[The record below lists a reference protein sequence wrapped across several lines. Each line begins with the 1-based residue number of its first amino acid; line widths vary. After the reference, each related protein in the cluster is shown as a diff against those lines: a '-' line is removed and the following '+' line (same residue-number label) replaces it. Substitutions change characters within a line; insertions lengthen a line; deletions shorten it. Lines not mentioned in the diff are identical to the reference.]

1 MSSRIDISFVIVN
14 FNTPELTSKC
24 IISLEKYF
32 QDRSEYRSKVYVV
45 DNGSSDDS
53 VKILRRKHPDIEL
66 LLSPKNVGFSG
77 GNNLALRKVSSRYA
91 MLLNSDTELS
101 ASSKFDLMIEYMDD
115 HVDVAVITP
124 KVVLDNG
131 ALDMASH
138 RGEPTPW
145 AALTYYSG
153 LASLRPTSK
162 LYGRYHQLYKN
173 LTAVHEIDA
182 CSGAAMLVRKEA
194 MDKVGL
200 LDERFFM
207 YAEDLDWCHRFR
219 MAGYKI
225 IYFPNASIV
234 HHKYK
239 SGIENQDV
247 AKAKKVR
254 SYFYDTMLQYF
265 DKHFRNQYPG
275 FVRYL
280 LAQFIE
286 WKKGQL

>member
-1 MSSRIDISFVIVN
+1 
-14 FNTPELTSKC
+14 LK
-24 IISLEKYF
+24 KYF

-53 VKILRRKHPDIEL
+53 VKTLRRVHEDSEL
-66 LLSPKNVGFSG
+66 LLSPKNLGFAG
-77 GNNLALRKVSSRYA
+77 GNNLALKKVTSRYV

-101 ASSKFDLMIEYMDD
+101 SSSKFDQLIEYMDT
-115 HVDVAVITP
+115 HEDVAVITP
-124 KVVLDNG
+124 KVVLDTG
-131 ALDMASH
+131 ELDMASH

-145 AALTYYSG
+145 AALTYFSG
-153 LASLRPTSK
+153 LAALRPNSRF
-162 LYGRYHQLYKN
+162 YGQYHQLYKKFQ
-173 LTAVHEIDA
+173 TVHEIDA

-219 MAGYKI
+219 DAGYKVV
-225 IYFPNASIV
+225 YFPNAPIV

-239 SGIENQDV
+239 SGMGNQDV

-265 DKHFRNQYPG
+265 DKHFRDQYPG

-280 LAQFIE
+280 LAQYIE